1 MHVYNDLTRI
11 QDGLLK
17 SRHSA
22 NIIDDQMY
30 IFGGESESVKND
42 GDLHVLDLSK
52 QSFFIEKNFIEKETL
67 QVRKVSLD
75 ISPGKRLR
83 IV

>member
-30 IFGGESESVKND
+30 IFGGESESAKND
-42 GDLHVLDLSK
+42 GDLHIVDLSK
-52 QSFFIEKNFIEKETL
+52 QSFF
-67 QVRKVSLD
+67 
-75 ISPGKRLR
+75 
-83 IV
+83 